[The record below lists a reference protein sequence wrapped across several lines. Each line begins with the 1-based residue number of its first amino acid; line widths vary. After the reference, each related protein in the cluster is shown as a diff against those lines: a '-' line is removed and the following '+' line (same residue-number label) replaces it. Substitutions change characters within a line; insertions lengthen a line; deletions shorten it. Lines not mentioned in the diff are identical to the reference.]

1 LSASPSMG
9 DGCAGQHTFRPRFAG
24 ELVGL
29 LPCLSCALGRY
40 ADRRAV
46 EPVAGFRAYG
56 RENAPGDRL
65 GQAAT
70 IRGSTEA
77 DYQTGGVKQRISCPI
92 DYLELPR
99 RSAQHLMRVFAE
111 KQRVVFN

>member
-1 LSASPSMG
+1 MCITTETADLKIGVARIQRVAESRRGLRGTLEGEHALG
-9 DGCAGQHTFRPRFAG
+9 PRLAG
-24 ELVGL
+24 ELVGF
-29 LPCLSCALGRY
+29 PARLSR
-40 ADRRAV
+40 V
-46 EPVAGFRAYG
+46 
-56 RENAPGDRL
+56 L

-77 DYQTGGVKQRISCPI
+77 YYQTGGVKQRISCPV
-92 DYLELPR
+92 DYLELLR